1 MTNTGPASAWRFLKR
16 NPGYGADWRAAG
28 RPPPEAGSSFP
39 LWVQTQSDRDAA
51 AWGLLA
57 WENPDGGEEP
67 ASPFWA
73 DVPMMDGEIDP
84 PAAPLYE
91 ASLPAQLRE
100 TGGRLS
106 GLRLLDGA
114 LIVKIENGGGIA
126 QLRIS
131 GAHRFLE
138 DSGVRLQM
146 PVGPKVPLRI
156 ARVGDLWSVIAGVGP
171 IKAGAS

>member
-28 RPPPEAGSSFP
+28 RPPPEAGLPFP
-39 LWVQTQSDRDAA
+39 VWVQTQSDRAA
-51 AWGLLA
+51 APWGLLA
-57 WENPDGGEEP
+57 WENPHVGDEP

-84 PAAPLYE
+84 PDAPLHE
-91 ASLPAQLRE
+91 ASLPALLRE

-114 LIVKIENGGGIA
+114 LIVKIERGGGTA
-126 QLRIS
+126 QLRIA

-138 DSGVRLQM
+138 DSGVTLRL

-156 ARVGDLWSVIAGVGP
+156 ARAGDLWSVVAGVGP
-171 IKAGAS
+171 TKAGAS

>member
-28 RPPPEAGSSFP
+28 RPPPEAGLPFP
-39 LWVQTQSDRDAA
+39 VWVQTQSDRAA
-51 AWGLLA
+51 APWGLLA
-57 WENPDGGEEP
+57 WENPHGGDEP

-73 DVPMMDGEIDP
+73 HVPMMDGEIDP
-84 PAAPLYE
+84 PDAPLYE

-114 LIVKIENGGGIA
+114 LIVKIESGGGIA
-126 QLRIS
+126 QVRICRRAPFPRGQRDQAADAGRPQGAAPDRPRGRSLVRRLRVW
-131 GAHRFLE
+131 GL
-138 DSGVRLQM
+138 
-146 PVGPKVPLRI
+146 
-156 ARVGDLWSVIAGVGP
+156 
-171 IKAGAS
+171 

>member
-1 MTNTGPASAWRFLKR
+1 MA
-16 NPGYGADWRAAG
+16 
-28 RPPPEAGSSFP
+28 
-39 LWVQTQSDRDAA
+39 
-51 AWGLLA
+51 
-57 WENPDGGEEP
+57 GEEP

-84 PAAPLYE
+84 PDAPLYE
-91 ASLPAQLRE
+91 APLPAQLRE

-114 LIVKIENGGGIA
+114 LIVKIESGGGTA
-126 QLRIS
+126 QVRVG

-138 DSGVRLQM
+138 DSGVTLRL

-156 ARVGDLWSVIAGVGP
+156 ARVGDLWSVVAGVGP
-171 IKAGAS
+171 TKAGAS